1 MDLETR
7 IGQAVAETSFSGV
20 VRVDRD
26 GELAFAEA
34 YGFAHRAF
42 EIPNTV
48 EARFGIASG
57 AKGFTALTVM
67 SLVEEGTLDL
77 ATTAR
82 SLLGD
87 DLPLID
93 DRVTVEHLLAHRSGI
108 GDYFDEEIKRPI
120 TDYVLPVPM
129 QELDTIEGYLRVLDG
144 YPMTFE
150 PGERFT
156 YCNAGYVVLSL
167 LAERASGRPFHELVV
182 GRVCVPA
189 GLRDTAF
196 LRSDEL
202 PESTALGYLDATGNR
217 TNVFHLPV
225 RGSGGGGIYST
236 AADIRRLWTAPFD
249 GRIVPEERVAEM
261 VRPHSDAPAQQAR
274 YGLGFWLH
282 ASLDVVELHGY
293 DAGVS
298 FRSIHDPDAGLTHT
312 VISNTSEGAWRI
324 SELLDEAL
332 LPAPGAQ

>member
-1 MDLETR
+1 MR
-7 IGQAVAETSFSGV
+7 
-20 VRVDRD
+20 
-26 GELAFAEA
+26 
-34 YGFAHRAF
+34 
-42 EIPNTV
+42 
-48 EARFGIASG
+48 
-57 AKGFTALTVM
+57 
-67 SLVEEGTLDL
+67 
-77 ATTAR
+77 
-82 SLLGD
+82 
-87 DLPLID
+87 
-93 DRVTVEHLLAHRSGI
+93 
-108 GDYFDEEIKRPI
+108 
-120 TDYVLPVPM
+120 
-129 QELDTIEGYLRVLDG
+129 
-144 YPMTFE
+144 
-150 PGERFT
+150 
-156 YCNAGYVVLSL
+156 
-167 LAERASGRPFHELVV
+167 
-182 GRVCVPA
+182 PA

-225 RGSGGGGIYST
+225 RGSGDGGIYST
-236 AADIRRLWTAPFD
+236 AADIRRLWTALFD